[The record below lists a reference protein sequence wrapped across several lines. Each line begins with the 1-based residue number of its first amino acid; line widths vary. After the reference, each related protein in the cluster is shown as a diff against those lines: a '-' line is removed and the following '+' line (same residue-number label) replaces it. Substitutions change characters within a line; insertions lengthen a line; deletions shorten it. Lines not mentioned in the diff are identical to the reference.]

1 MTPEELVGKEFVFE
15 DGQSIKII
23 QTRKRDD
30 GPWITAH
37 AMGAGIPRQITMPF
51 TEFVDTYGHLFEAK

>member
-1 MTPEELVGKEFVFE
+1 MTPEELVGKSYVFE
-15 DGQSIKII
+15 DGQELKVV

-37 AMGAGIPRQITMPF
+37 MMGGGIPRQVTM
-51 TEFVDTYGHLFEAK
+51 TYVEFIDTYGHLFEAK

>member
-1 MTPEELVGKEFVFE
+1 MTPEELVGKEYVFE

-23 QTRKRDD
+23 QTRRRDD

-37 AMGAGIPRQITMPF
+37 IYGGGLPRPVTMPF
-51 TEFVDTYGHLFEAK
+51 TEFIDTYGHLFEAK